1 MERRMFRLRGDLAS
15 IGEVDEALMK
25 EAKDTEARYGFLAK
39 ESEDLE
45 AAVHDLTKLMQE
57 LTEKIK
63 TEFEGS
69 LGKINKEFEKFFT
82 VMFGGGS
89 AKLKIL
95 KPKIDKL
102 EEEEGEGL

>member
-1 MERRMFRLRGDLAS
+1 
-15 IGEVDEALMK
+15 MK
-25 EAKDTEARYGFLAK
+25 EAKETEARYGFLAK

-45 AAVHDLTKLMQE
+45 AAVRDLTKLMVE

-69 LGKINKEFEKFFT
+69 LEKINKEFEKFFT

-95 KPKIDKL
+95 KPKIDKPA
-102 EEEEGEGL
+102 EEEGENAVAEGSGIEEEVFGGR